1 MEHAL
6 KAVQTD
12 NRVRRWKPDADPQWE
27 LLYKCSK
34 GQVDWNSPEG
44 KLLPPRCMLRPTPV
58 RSAMSCPAMLHLAL
72 KSCMLC
78 ADTWLHVCLTCVCC
92 ICQQLA
98 HRAEVQTCLSS
109 KMHRQIGLLSC
120 SVCIVVCG
128 GTSASRRVLNV
139 SFQHTVLRHPCYML
153 PPFICP
159 SIHPSIHKY
168 IHSSIYAFVHPSC
181 SFVHLLIH
189 SFIES

>member
-44 KLLPPRCMLRPTPV
+44 KLLPPRCMLRPAPV
-58 RSAMSCPAMLHLAL
+58 RSALPCCFALPCSAVSCPAPSCPALPCCLLPCPAMSCPAMLHLAL

-92 ICQQLA
+92 ICQQHA

-109 KMHRQIGLLSC
+109 KMHCQIGLLSC

-128 GTSASRRVLNV
+128 GTSASRHVLNV
-139 SFQHTVLRHPCYML
+139 SFQHIVLRHPC
-153 PPFICP
+153 
-159 SIHPSIHKY
+159 
-168 IHSSIYAFVHPSC
+168 
-181 SFVHLLIH
+181 
-189 SFIES
+189 